1 MGRHS
6 LRLTLAAALLGA
18 GCGAPTGES
27 NGALTVESDG
37 VALRLHNG
45 SIGRVHYMVVERST
59 LALINWAPCTGDGC
73 PVVDPLSTVVVPF
86 GEILGYTPQAREAV
100 VYWWPATSA
109 ERLQRNPD
117 LIEWVAVP
125 F

>member
-1 MGRHS
+1 
-6 LRLTLAAALLGA
+6 
-18 GCGAPTGES
+18 
-27 NGALTVESDG
+27 
-37 VALRLHNG
+37 
-45 SIGRVHYMVVERST
+45 VERNT
-59 LALINWAPCTGDGC
+59 LPLINWAPCTGDGC
-73 PVVDPLSTVVVPF
+73 PAVDPLRTVVVPF

-100 VYWWPATSA
+100 VYWWPATSP